1 MSCIILCNSN
11 TWYHINSHSSL
22 LFKKIKEVE
31 NKIKIK
37 IREKEKSNQEK

>member
-1 MSCIILCNSN
+1 
-11 TWYHINSHSSL
+11 